1 MREWVQRR
9 IESGEYASASDYVRD
24 LIHRDQNT
32 QARQLSVEDIR
43 QTIEEGRAAG
53 ETSPAEDAFG
63 RIEDKLRRL
72 AGWVAGQRCEFT
84 KLAEAD
90 LAEIALYIAAD
101 NPNAAWRFVGELR
114 THCRLLT
121 EFLAR
126 NPLREQY
133 GAGVRVAVH
142 GRYLIFYAAADDHT
156 VVIERILHGS
166 RHLDWKV

>member
-1 MREWVQRR
+1 M
-9 IESGEYASASDYVRD
+9 A
-24 LIHRDQNT
+24 
-32 QARQLSVEDIR
+32 
-43 QTIEEGRAAG
+43 GR
-53 ETSPAEDAFG
+53 
-63 RIEDKLRRL
+63 
-72 AGWVAGQRCEFT
+72 RCEFT

-101 NPNAAWRFVGELR
+101 NPDAALRFVDELR

-121 EFLAR
+121 EFPAR

-142 GRYLIFYAAADDHT
+142 GRYLIFYAAADHA

>member
-1 MREWVQRR
+1 
-9 IESGEYASASDYVRD
+9 
-24 LIHRDQNT
+24 
-32 QARQLSVEDIR
+32 
-43 QTIEEGRAAG
+43 
-53 ETSPAEDAFG
+53 
-63 RIEDKLRRL
+63 
-72 AGWVAGQRCEFT
+72 VAGQRCEFT

-90 LAEIALYIAAD
+90 LAEIALYIGAD
-101 NPNAAWRFVGELR
+101 SPKTALRFVDELR

-121 EFLAR
+121 EFPAR